1 MKKKKNRKLLMQVL
15 FITFPILMLML
26 IVMVWAVYESSVDG
40 FLEAKN
46 DHMEYIIDLFCQ
58 EYCFYDDDV
67 AEWYFDAW
75 ESDPEH
81 MREKYTPEEEQSF
94 MDAFNA
100 WSDDTTQIEWMKS
113 LPPMAQNY
121 YAKGYYEVFID
132 ETQRY
137 GTESGY
143 EELFILDM
151 TDDYTGMIIVDY
163 RRSSSAL
170 LMGDYISSDFGDHS
184 VVKEMKKSGSGKMF
198 FEKATD
204 FPEEG
209 NYYIAY
215 KPLYFNNK
223 LRQVVGVVYKWD
235 DFRETMGTTL
245 NKALFIGIGGML
257 LALVIL
263 LVMLYRRAIA
273 PVSKLQKIVL
283 KYREDK
289 DSDAVVMST
298 AEIKERNEIGS
309 LSDDI
314 AELAKEIDQYTE
326 DNIRLV
332 SEKERVSAE
341 LDMARKIQAEQLPN
355 VFPAFPDRDE
365 FDIYASMT
373 PAKEVGG
380 DFYDFFFID
389 KDHLALVMADVSGK
403 GVPAAL
409 FMMMSKILINNYAT
423 MGLPP
428 HEILERTNQTICKN
442 NKQKMFVTVWLG
454 IYEIST
460 GKVVASNAGHENPVI
475 CRPDGTFSVFD
486 DGEHGFVIGG
496 LKKVKYTEYEFT
508 LEKGGALFVYTDGLP
523 EATDSGDKM
532 FGMERLLSAL
542 NSDPDASPEQ
552 LNKNVNKA
560 VHNHVKKAPQFDD
573 ITMLA
578 IRRRK

>member
-46 DHMEYIIDLFCQ
+46 DHMEYIIDSFCQ

-94 MDAFNA
+94 MDAFNG

-121 YAKGYYEVFID
+121 YAKGYYEVFIN

-170 LMGDYISSDFGDHS
+170 LMGDYISSDFGDHP

-235 DFRETMGTTL
+235 DFRKTMGTTL
-245 NKALFIGIGGML
+245 SKALLIGIGGMMIAISL
-257 LALVIL
+257 LLIL
-263 LVMLYRRAIA
+263 LYRKAIA
-273 PVSKLQKIVL
+273 PVSKLQRIVL

-289 DSDAVVMST
+289 DSEAVVKST
-298 AEIKERNEIGS
+298 AEMNVRNELGR

-314 AELAKEIDQYTE
+314 AGLAKEIDQYTE

-332 SEKERVSAE
+332 GEKERVSAE
-341 LDMARKIQAEQLPN
+341 LDMARKIQTEQLPN
-355 VFPAFPDRDE
+355 VFPAFPDRKE

-389 KDHLALVMADVSGK
+389 DDHLAMVMADVSGK

-409 FMMMSKILINNYAT
+409 FMMMSKMLINNYAM
-423 MGLPP
+423 MGLTP
-428 HEILERTNQTICKN
+428 HEVLERTNETICKN

-454 IYEIST
+454 ILEIST
-460 GKVVASNAGHENPVI
+460 GKVTASNAGHEYPVI
-475 CRPDGTFSVFD
+475 RRPEGRFEILKD
-486 DGEHGFVIGG
+486 EHGFVIGG
-496 LKKVKYTEYEFT
+496 LNKVKYKDYEFS
-508 LEKGGALFVYTDGLP
+508 LESGSTVFVYTDGIP
-523 EATDSGDKM
+523 EATDSDNKM
-532 FGMERLLSAL
+532 FGMDRLTEAL
-542 NSDPDASPEQ
+542 NHEPDGSPEK
-552 LNKNVNKA
+552 LLHNVNDA
-560 VHNHVKKAPQFDD
+560 VRSFVREAPQFDD
-573 ITMLA
+573 LTMMAVKYL
-578 IRRRK
+578 

>member
-46 DHMEYIIDLFCQ
+46 DHMEYIIDSFCQ

-94 MDAFNA
+94 MDAFNG

-121 YAKGYYEVFID
+121 YAKGYYEVFIN

-151 TDDYTGMIIVDY
+151 TDEYTGMIIVDY

-170 LMGDYISSDFGDHS
+170 LMGDYISSDFGDHP
-184 VVKEMKKSGSGKMF
+184 VIKEMRKSGSGKMF

-235 DFRETMGTTL
+235 DFRKTMGTTL
-245 NKALFIGIGGML
+245 SKALLIGIGGMMIAISL
-257 LALVIL
+257 LLIL
-263 LVMLYRRAIA
+263 LYRKAIA
-273 PVSKLQKIVL
+273 PVSKLQRIVL

-289 DSDAVVMST
+289 DSEAVVKST
-298 AEIKERNEIGS
+298 AEMNVRNELGR

-314 AELAKEIDQYTE
+314 AGLAKEIDQYTE

-332 SEKERVSAE
+332 GEKERVSAE
-341 LDMARKIQAEQLPN
+341 LDMARKIQTEQLPN
-355 VFPAFPDRDE
+355 VFPAFPDRKE

-389 KDHLALVMADVSGK
+389 DDHLAMVMADVSGK

-409 FMMMSKILINNYAT
+409 FMMMSKMLINNYAM
-423 MGLPP
+423 MGLTP
-428 HEILERTNQTICKN
+428 HEVLERTNETICKN

-454 IYEIST
+454 ILEIST
-460 GKVVASNAGHENPVI
+460 GKVTASNAGHEYPVI
-475 CRPDGTFSVFD
+475 RRPEGQFEILKD
-486 DGEHGFVIGG
+486 EHGFVIGG
-496 LKKVKYTEYEFT
+496 LNKVKYKDYEFS
-508 LEKGGALFVYTDGLP
+508 LESGSTVFVYTDGIP
-523 EATDSGDKM
+523 EATDSDNKM
-532 FGMERLLSAL
+532 FGMDRLTEAL
-542 NSDPDASPEQ
+542 NHEPDGSPEK
-552 LNKNVNKA
+552 LLHNVNDA
-560 VHNHVKKAPQFDD
+560 VRSFVREAPQFDD
-573 ITMLA
+573 LTMMAVKYL
-578 IRRRK
+578 

>member
-46 DHMEYIIDLFCQ
+46 DHMEYIIDSFCQ

-94 MDAFNA
+94 MDAFDE
-100 WSDDTTQIEWMKS
+100 WSGDMTQIEWIKS

-121 YAKGYYEVFID
+121 YAKGYYENFIY
-132 ETQRY
+132 ETQQY

-151 TDDYTGMIIVDY
+151 TDEYTGMIIVDY

-170 LMGDYISSDFGDHS
+170 LMGDYISSDFGDHP
-184 VVKEMKKSGSGKMF
+184 VIKEMKKSGSGKMF

-298 AEIKERNEIGS
+298 SEIKERNEIGS

-380 DFYDFFFID
+380 DFYDFFF
-389 KDHLALVMADVSGK
+389 
-403 GVPAAL
+403 
-409 FMMMSKILINNYAT
+409 
-423 MGLPP
+423 
-428 HEILERTNQTICKN
+428 
-442 NKQKMFVTVWLG
+442 
-454 IYEIST
+454 
-460 GKVVASNAGHENPVI
+460 
-475 CRPDGTFSVFD
+475 
-486 DGEHGFVIGG
+486 
-496 LKKVKYTEYEFT
+496 
-508 LEKGGALFVYTDGLP
+508 
-523 EATDSGDKM
+523 
-532 FGMERLLSAL
+532 
-542 NSDPDASPEQ
+542 
-552 LNKNVNKA
+552 
-560 VHNHVKKAPQFDD
+560 
-573 ITMLA
+573 
-578 IRRRK
+578 